1 MEVLK
6 QSKSLIENYQCSLCR
21 LYFKSLGEMQKH
33 MLKSHMLKL
42 NDLQVSPS

>member
-6 QSKSLIENYQCSLCR
+6 RSEPFIKNYQCSLCR

-42 NDLQVSPS
+42 DNLQVSQS